1 MNLWIGSYSTKCA
14 KKEVPPRC
22 RKRQQEHIETII
34 YSIARKG
41 RKVKMFEYEI
51 SDSAID
57 RFYGEYERNTW
68 GTEYDADDPFFDPE
82 PEDYEEALAI

>member
-1 MNLWIGSYSTKCA
+1 
-14 KKEVPPRC
+14 
-22 RKRQQEHIETII
+22 
-34 YSIARKG
+34 
-41 RKVKMFEYEI
+41 MFEYEI

-68 GTEYDADDPFFDPE
+68 GTECDADDPFFDPE